1 VPSDSGSLKIP
12 PKMLL
17 ASASGPTSCT
27 VTISVTRS
35 RAGSL
40 DSHYG
45 KGGDILGQQ
54 VRTATITSTP

>member
-1 VPSDSGSLKIP
+1 
-12 PKMLL
+12 MLL